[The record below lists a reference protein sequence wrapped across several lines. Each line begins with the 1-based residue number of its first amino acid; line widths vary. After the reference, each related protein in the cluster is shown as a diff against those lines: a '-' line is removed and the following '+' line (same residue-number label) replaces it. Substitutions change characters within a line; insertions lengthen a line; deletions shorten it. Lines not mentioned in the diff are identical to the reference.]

1 MAYYLCVKT
10 NKTQV
15 KYTAYGTEYQV
26 CLPMNLEIIIPSDE
40 PVRLLSAVT
49 EELDYSRLT
58 ATYSRLGRIE
68 YSPRLLFKVVL
79 YGCSRGIYKT
89 REIERACRE
98 NVNFMYLL
106 EGRRPPDHNTI
117 ARFRKEHL
125 PYAVEDLLNQMVNLL
140 IQHGEISFEESAV
153 FIDGT
158 KIEANANRYSF
169 VWKTAVTKRQAKL
182 GKKIAEELP
191 KLLEAS
197 GTGIA
202 VPCTITVQ
210 KLKKLRKGL
219 YAKKTETN
227 ITFVRGKGHHKS
239 GLQKAIEAVNDWL
252 EKLKR
257 YNLDIHICGDRNSY
271 SKTDSDATFMHM
283 KEDHMKNGQLKPGYN
298 VNVATVSE
306 YIIGNYISADRTD
319 TKTFIPFLK
328 KLCNIYPVRRVTV
341 DSGYE
346 SEENYKYVDGSEQ
359 LSLFVKPSDHE
370 QKKKRKYKTDI
381 GRRENMAYDAE
392 KDEYTCA
399 QGKKLQATAVKSRK
413 SETGYVQEVTVY
425 ECADCK
431 DCPVKEKC
439 IRQKKTDKTPLED
452 RVKRL
457 NVSKYFIRQREA
469 MEKKISTE
477 EGILLRVNRSIQAEG
492 VFAMVKEDMNFRRF
506 LTRGNAN
513 VMVEW
518 YLVSMAYNILKLHH
532 KIQTGRLG
540 THLFALGVA

>member
-1 MAYYLCVKT
+1 
-10 NKTQV
+10 
-15 KYTAYGTEYQV
+15 
-26 CLPMNLEIIIPSDE
+26 MNLEIIIPSDE
-40 PVRLLSAVT
+40 PVRLLNAVT
-49 EELDYSRLT
+49 EELDYSRLA

-68 YSPRLLFKVVL
+68 YSPRLLFKIVL
-79 YGCSRGIYKT
+79 YGFSRGIYRT

-106 EGRRPPDHNTI
+106 EGHRPPDHNTI

-125 PYAVEDLLNQMVNLL
+125 PYAVEDLLDQMVKLL
-140 IQHGEISFEESAV
+140 AAHGEISFEKSAV

-182 GKKIAEELP
+182 GEKIAEELP

-197 GTGIA
+197 GTGIVA
-202 VPCTITVQ
+202 PYIITVQ
-210 KLKKLRKGL
+210 RLKKLRKSL

-227 ITFVRGKGHHKS
+227 TTFVKGKGHHKS
-239 GLQKAIEAVNDWL
+239 GLQRAIETVNTWL

-257 YNLDIHICGDRNSY
+257 YNLDIHICGERNSY
-271 SKTDSDATFMHM
+271 SKTDPDATFMHM

-328 KLCNIYPVRRVTV
+328 KLCNVHPVRRVVV

-346 SEENYKYVDGSEQ
+346 SEENYNYVDGSEQ

-370 QKKKRKYKTDI
+370 QKKKRKYKNDI
-381 GRRENMAYDAE
+381 GRRGNIAYDAE

-399 QGKKLQATAVKSRK
+399 QGKKLRAVAVKKRK

-431 DCPVKEKC
+431 DCPVKGKC
-439 IRQKKTDKTPLED
+439 IRQKKTDKTPLEN

-457 NVSKYFIRQREA
+457 NVSKYFIQQREA
-469 MEKKISTE
+469 MEKKISTD

-492 VFAMVKEDMNFRRF
+492 VFATIKEDMNFRRF
-506 LTRGNAN
+506 LTRGCAN
-513 VMVEW
+513 VTVEW
-518 YLVSMAYNILKLHH
+518 HLVSMAYNILKLHH

-540 THLFALGVA
+540 NHLFVPDVA